1 MKTTQFQIIEGKK
14 PILFSAP
21 HACLHKRP
29 LLSTAYR
36 QAERFTDE
44 IVIELCELTG
54 SWGIYLSSEIKYDP
68 NYNKIERNEY
78 KKAVQDLCK
87 KGKIEQFIDIHGMA
101 LGTDYDLGIYY
112 PTRFLRSR
120 SFAQEVREKINSG
133 RLYGISTMLFRFL
146 DNDEETLGEFVSGKM
161 RIPSIQIEIARYLRE
176 DEDLRES
183 FVENLAKIINERF
196 V

>member
-1 MKTTQFQIIEGKK
+1 MKTTQFQILEGKK

-29 LLSTAYR
+29 KLSTAYR
-36 QAERFTDE
+36 QAEQFTDE
-44 IVIELCELTG
+44 IVKEICRLTN

-68 NYNKIERNEY
+68 NYNEIERNEY
-78 KKAVQDLCK
+78 KKSVQEICK
-87 KGKIEQFIDIHGMA
+87 RERIEQFIDIHGMT
-101 LGTDYDLGIYY
+101 LGSDYDLGIYY

-120 SFAQEVREKINSG
+120 SFAQQVREKMDCG
-133 RLYGISTMLFRFL
+133 KLYGISVTLLRFL

-161 RIPSIQIEIARYLRE
+161 GIPSVQIEIARYIRE
-176 DEDLRES
+176 DEVLRKS
-183 FVENLAKIINERF
+183 FVENMSNFINERF